1 MSKQRVNITLSNEAL
16 ETLKQIAEQRGVS
29 LSEVLRQSIGHE
41 KFLSDEIRAGNRVI
55 IESKDSRDRR
65 ELVIAQ

>member
-1 MSKQRVNITLSNEAL
+1 MSKQRVNVALSSEAL
-16 ETLKQIAEQRGVS
+16 DTLRSIAEQRGVT
-29 LSEVLRQSIGHE
+29 LSEVLRQAIGHE

-65 ELVIAQ
+65 ELMI

>member
-1 MSKQRVNITLSNEAL
+1 MSKQRVNVALSSEAL
-16 ETLKQIAEQRGVS
+16 DTLRSIAEQRGLT
-29 LSEVLRQSIGHE
+29 LSEVLRQAIGHE

-65 ELVIAQ
+65 ELMI